1 MITTTNI
8 SLLILAYLLG
18 ALPFSIIAGKLWKG
32 IDIREYGSG
41 NAGATNTFRVLGKQA
56 GIPVLFLDI
65 LKGFLAVSLAHFVE
79 FNPNIEPELKLEMF
93 INISLAY
100 GVASVLGHVFP
111 VYVGF
116 RGGKGVA
123 TLLGLMIGVFPQA
136 ALLSIGVFILTLIL
150 SKYVSLSSILAGL
163 VFPIGVY
170 FFSEMLIST
179 MVIFSVF
186 VPALLLA
193 THQRNIER
201 IFRGEESRV
210 KLKFRRRGDD

>member
-8 SLLILAYLLG
+8 LLLILAYLLG
-18 ALPFSIIAGKLWKG
+18 ALPFSILAGKLLKG

-41 NAGATNTFRVLGKQA
+41 NAGATNTFRVLGKKA
-56 GIPVLFLDI
+56 GIPVLFLDV
-65 LKGFLAVSLAHFVE
+65 LKGFLAVSLAHYSE
-79 FNPNIEPELKLEMF
+79 FGSDTEMF

-100 GVASVLGHVFP
+100 GVAAVLGHVFP

-123 TLLGLMIGVFPQA
+123 TLLGLMIGAFPQA

-150 SKYVSLSSILAGL
+150 SRYVSLSSILAGL

-170 FFSEMLIST
+170 FFSEILIST

-186 VPALLLA
+186 VPVLLLA

-201 IFRGEESRV
+201 IFRGEESKV
-210 KLKFRRRGDD
+210 KLKLRRRGDD

>member
-8 SLLILAYLLG
+8 LLLILAYLIG
-18 ALPFSIIAGKLWKG
+18 ALPFSIIAGKLLKG

-56 GIPVLFLDI
+56 GIPVLFLDV
-65 LKGFLAVSLAHFVE
+65 LKGFLAVSLAHYVE

-100 GVASVLGHVFP
+100 GVAAVLGHVFP

-123 TLLGLMIGVFPQA
+123 TLLGLMIGAFPQA

-150 SKYVSLSSILAGL
+150 SRYVSLSSILAGL

-170 FFSEMLIST
+170 FFSEVLIST

-186 VPALLLA
+186 VPVLLLA

-201 IFRGEESRV
+201 IFRGEESKV
-210 KLKFRRRGDD
+210 ELKLRRRGDD

>member
-8 SLLILAYLLG
+8 LLLILAYLLG
-18 ALPFSIIAGKLWKG
+18 ALPFSILAGKLLKG

-41 NAGATNTFRVLGKQA
+41 NAGATNTFRVLGKKA
-56 GIPVLFLDI
+56 GIPVLFLDV
-65 LKGFLAVSLAHFVE
+65 LKGFLAVSLAHYSE
-79 FNPNIEPELKLEMF
+79 FGSNTEMF

-100 GVASVLGHVFP
+100 GVAAVLGHVFP

-123 TLLGLMIGVFPQA
+123 TLLGLMIGAFPQA
-136 ALLSIGVFILTLIL
+136 ALLSIAIFSVTLVL
-150 SKYVSLSSILAGL
+150 SRYVSLSSILAGL
-163 VFPIGVY
+163 VFPVGVY
-170 FFSEMLIST
+170 FFSEVLIST

-186 VPALLLA
+186 VPVLLLV

-201 IFRGEESRV
+201 IFRGEES
-210 KLKFRRRGDD
+210 KLKIKLRRRADD

>member
-8 SLLILAYLLG
+8 LLLFLAYLLG
-18 ALPFSIIAGKLWKG
+18 ALPFSILAGKLLKG

-41 NAGATNTFRVLGKQA
+41 NAGATNTFRVLGKKA
-56 GIPVLFLDI
+56 GIPVLFLDV
-65 LKGFLAVSLAHFVE
+65 LKGFIAVSLAHYSE
-79 FNPNIEPELKLEMF
+79 FGSDTEMF

-100 GVASVLGHVFP
+100 GVAAVLGHVFP

-123 TLLGLMIGVFPQA
+123 TLLGLMIGAFPQA
-136 ALLSIGVFILTLIL
+136 ALLSIGVFILILIL
-150 SKYVSLSSILAGL
+150 SKYVSLSSILAGF

-170 FFSEMLIST
+170 FFSEILIST
-179 MVIFSVF
+179 MVIFSLF
-186 VPALLLA
+186 VPMLLLA

-201 IFRGEESRV
+201 IFRGEESKV
-210 KLKFRRRGDD
+210 KIKLMKKK

>member
-8 SLLILAYLLG
+8 LLLILAYLLG
-18 ALPFSIIAGKLWKG
+18 ALPFSILAGKLLKG

-56 GIPVLFLDI
+56 GIPVLFLDV
-65 LKGFLAVSLAHFVE
+65 LKGFLAVSLAHYVE

-100 GVASVLGHVFP
+100 GVAAVLGHVFP

-123 TLLGLMIGVFPQA
+123 TLLGLMIGAFPQA
-136 ALLSIGVFILTLIL
+136 ALLSIVVFILTLIL
-150 SKYVSLSSILAGL
+150 SRYVSLSSILAGL

-170 FFSEMLIST
+170 FFSEILIST

-186 VPALLLA
+186 VPVLLLA

-201 IFRGEESRV
+201 IFRGEESKV
-210 KLKFRRRGDD
+210 KIKLRRIGDD

>member
-18 ALPFSIIAGKLWKG
+18 ALPFSIIAGKLLKR

-41 NAGATNTFRVLGKQA
+41 NAGATNTFRVLGKKA
-56 GIPVLFLDI
+56 GIPVLLLDV
-65 LKGFLAVSLAHFVE
+65 LKGYAAVSLACYSVYSTDT
-79 FNPNIEPELKLEMF
+79 EMY
-93 INISLAY
+93 INLSLAF
-100 GVASVLGHVFP
+100 GVAAVLGHVFP

-136 ALLSIGVFILTLIL
+136 ALLSIGMFIVTLIF
-150 SKYVSLSSILAGL
+150 SRYVSLSSILAGIM
-163 VFPIGVY
+163 FPIGVY
-170 FFSEMLIST
+170 FLSKVLIST
-179 MVIFSVF
+179 MLIFSVF
-186 VPALLLA
+186 VPILLIA

-201 IFRGEESRV
+201 IIRGEESKV
-210 KLKFRRRGDD
+210 NIKMSKKAND

>member
-8 SLLILAYLLG
+8 LLLILAYLLG
-18 ALPFSIIAGKLWKG
+18 ALPFSIIAGKLLKG
-32 IDIREYGSG
+32 IDIREFGSG

-56 GIPVLFLDI
+56 GIPVLFLDV
-65 LKGFLAVSLAHFVE
+65 LKGFLAVSLAHYVE

-100 GVASVLGHVFP
+100 GVAAVLGHVFP

-136 ALLSIGVFILTLIL
+136 ALLSIGVFILILIL
-150 SKYVSLSSILAGL
+150 SRYVSLSSILAGL

-170 FFSEMLIST
+170 FFSEVLIST
-179 MVIFSVF
+179 MVIFSFF
-186 VPALLLA
+186 VPVLLLA

-201 IFRGEESRV
+201 IFRGEESKV
-210 KLKFRRRGDD
+210 KLKLRRRGDD

>member
-8 SLLILAYLLG
+8 LLLILAYLLG
-18 ALPFSIIAGKLWKG
+18 ALPFSILAGKLLKG

-41 NAGATNTFRVLGKQA
+41 NAGATNTFRVLGKKA
-56 GIPVLFLDI
+56 GIPVLFLDV
-65 LKGFLAVSLAHFVE
+65 LKGFLAVSLAHYSE
-79 FNPNIEPELKLEMF
+79 FGSDTEMF

-136 ALLSIGVFILTLIL
+136 ALLSITIFIITLIL
-150 SKYVSLSSILAGL
+150 SRYVSLSSILAGL
-163 VFPIGVY
+163 VFPVGVY
-170 FFSEMLIST
+170 FFSEVLIST
-179 MVIFSVF
+179 MVIFSFF
-186 VPALLLA
+186 VPVLLLA

-201 IFRGEESRV
+201 MFRGEESKVRI
-210 KLKFRRRGDD
+210 KLKRRGDD

>member
-8 SLLILAYLLG
+8 LLLILAYLLG
-18 ALPFSIIAGKLWKG
+18 ALPFSILAGKLLKG
-32 IDIREYGSG
+32 IDVREHGSG
-41 NAGATNTFRVLGKQA
+41 NAGATNTFRVLGKKA

-65 LKGFLAVSLAHFVE
+65 LKGFLAVSLAHYSE
-79 FNPNIEPELKLEMF
+79 YGSDTEMF
-93 INISLAY
+93 INISLAF
-100 GVASVLGHVFP
+100 GVAAVLGHVFP

-136 ALLSIGVFILTLIL
+136 ALLSIGIFILTLIF

-170 FFSEMLIST
+170 FFSEVLIST

-186 VPALLLA
+186 VPVLLLA

-201 IFRGEESRV
+201 IFRGEESKV
-210 KLKFRRRGDD
+210 KIKLRR

>member
-8 SLLILAYLLG
+8 LLLILAYLLG
-18 ALPFSIIAGKLWKG
+18 AFPFSIIAGKLLKG

-56 GIPVLFLDI
+56 GIPVLFLDV
-65 LKGFLAVSLAHFVE
+65 LKGFLAVSLAHYVE

-100 GVASVLGHVFP
+100 GVAAVLGHVFP

-123 TLLGLMIGVFPQA
+123 TLLGLMIGAFPQA

-150 SKYVSLSSILAGL
+150 SRYVSLSSILAGL

-170 FFSEMLIST
+170 FFSEVLIST

-186 VPALLLA
+186 VPVLLLA

-201 IFRGEESRV
+201 IFRGEESKV
-210 KLKFRRRGDD
+210 KLKLRRRGDD